1 MFESEEQALANLAE
15 QKQAINTALLKDYL
29 YKIITNK
36 VVYINGKVVR
46 ASDVT
51 CTLCLDVE
59 ELDFGDVKI
68 TINPMAF
75 NRSIVYSSATLK
87 VYENDKVTLNDKILV
102 HSSKETLNF
111 VSQLTNIQIEKL
123 ISALEP
129 IVSEIDKEVS
139 LIDEEAK
146 VLELAE
152 RNNLIKNIK
161 KNIQSKMKFDKL
173 TVSEL
178 KQLNKLVEKALVK
191 KRL

>member
-1 MFESEEQALANLAE
+1 MNTAE
-15 QKQAINTALLKDYL
+15 KKALLKDYL
-29 YKIITNK
+29 GKIVSNK
-36 VVYINGKVVR
+36 VAYINGCIVR
-46 ASDVT
+46 ASNFVYDNLFQDVK
-51 CTLCLDVE
+51 
-59 ELDFGDVKI
+59 ELDFVDVKI
-68 TINPMAF
+68 TIKPMTYDF
-75 NRSIVYSSATLK
+75 KTVQSSVTLK
-87 VYENDKVTLNDKILV
+87 VYENGKVTLNIMVPFYVNEK
-102 HSSKETLNF
+102 TLNF

-173 TVSEL
+173 TISEL

>member
-1 MFESEEQALANLAE
+1 MNVAE
-15 QKQAINTALLKDYL
+15 KKALLKNYL
-29 YKIITNK
+29 GKIISNK
-36 VVYINGKVVR
+36 VVYINGNVIR
-46 ASDVT
+46 ANNLTWIMCQDIN
-51 CTLCLDVE
+51 
-59 ELDFGDVKI
+59 ELDLGNVKV
-68 TINPMAF
+68 TIKPMTYDF
-75 NRSIVYSSATLK
+75 KTVQSSVTLK
-87 VYENDKVTLNDKILV
+87 VYENGKVTLNIMVPFYVNEK
-102 HSSKETLNF
+102 TLNF
-111 VSQLTNIQIEKL
+111 VSQLTNNQLEKL

-139 LIDEEAK
+139 LINEEAK

-173 TVSEL
+173 TTSEL

>member
-1 MFESEEQALANLAE
+1 MNVAE
-15 QKQAINTALLKDYL
+15 KKALLKNYL
-29 YKIITNK
+29 GKIISNK
-36 VVYINGKVVR
+36 VVYINGNVIR
-46 ASDVT
+46 ANNLTWIMCQDIN
-51 CTLCLDVE
+51 
-59 ELDFGDVKI
+59 ELDFGDVKV
-68 TINPMAF
+68 TIKPMTYDF
-75 NRSIVYSSATLK
+75 KTVQSSVTLK
-87 VYENDKVTLNDKILV
+87 VYENGKVTLNIMVPFYVNEK
-102 HSSKETLNF
+102 TLNF
-111 VSQLTNIQIEKL
+111 VSQLTNNQLEKL
-123 ISALEP
+123 ISALGP

>member
-1 MFESEEQALANLAE
+1 
-15 QKQAINTALLKDYL
+15 
-29 YKIITNK
+29 
-36 VVYINGKVVR
+36 
-46 ASDVT
+46 
-51 CTLCLDVE
+51 
-59 ELDFGDVKI
+59 
-68 TINPMAF
+68 MAF

-87 VYENDKVTLNDKILV
+87 VYENDKVTLNDKIFV

-129 IVSEIDKEVS
+129 IVSEIDREVS

-146 VLELAE
+146 ALELAK

-178 KQLNKLVEKALVK
+178 KQLNKLVKKALVK